1 MTTMRN
7 FYFPLALVVAGM
19 LFYHLAQKSIPKG
32 INPFYAMIIAY
43 VVGIIVLT
51 ACALM
56 LPGDKSFVSSFTES
70 NWAVLLVG
78 AAAACVE
85 LGFLLAYRS
94 GWRIS
99 VAAVASNVAVTLL
112 LSPDRNCDLQRSFV
126 SAKYSRSGILCL
138 RIGPGRARLVS
149 GSRPG

>member
-1 MTTMRN
+1 MTTMKN

-43 VVGIIVLT
+43 VVGIILLT
-51 ACALM
+51 VCALL
-56 LPGDKSFVSSFTES
+56 LPGNKSLVSSLTES
-70 NWAVLLVG
+70 NWAVIVVG
-78 AAAACVE
+78 AAAACIE

-112 LSPDRNCDLQRSFV
+112 LVPI
-126 SAKYSRSGILCL
+126 GILIFKDHLSL
-138 RIGPGRARLVS
+138 RNILGLVFCVL
-149 GSRPG
+149 GLVLVVRD